1 YEMAV
6 KPFFIDAQQSHLTL
20 FSILFFVVAMFF
32 AWSQGKLID
41 VIGKVLTPA
50 LFIGLLVLAVAVFL
64 NPQGEMVAAQGEYLT
79 QPLTK

>member
-1 YEMAV
+1 
-6 KPFFIDAQQSHLTL
+6 
-20 FSILFFVVAMFF
+20 FF